1 MSCITDEKCDK
12 LTGERE
18 DDLQTCALCRDV
30 LKIDLARIV
39 LGMTPIYLTED
50 TRNKG
55 GRPQIL
61 NHKDRY
67 NIKYAHRNGQS
78 MDQLAEI
85 YGVSKATIFNIVHK

>member
-1 MSCITDEKCDK
+1 MTCIDDDKCDK
-12 LTGERE
+12 LTGEKE
-18 DDLQTCALCRDV
+18 DDLQTCARCRDV

-39 LGMTPIYLTED
+39 LGMTQIYLTED

-61 NHKDRY
+61 NATDQHD
-67 NIKYAHRNGQS
+67 IKYAHRNGES
-78 MDQLAEI
+78 MDQLAEK